1 MAGHLQHG
9 ESLDLHH
16 AQRYTRVGL
25 DYPPSWVRS
34 SARMFSGRR
43 GNETALVI
51 RTKVYDYAQYNDLRH
66 PMAYG
71 WWVHPLNT
79 FEEITE

>member
-1 MAGHLQHG
+1 
-9 ESLDLHH
+9 
-16 AQRYTRVGL
+16 
-25 DYPPSWVRS
+25 
-34 SARMFSGRR
+34 MFSGRR